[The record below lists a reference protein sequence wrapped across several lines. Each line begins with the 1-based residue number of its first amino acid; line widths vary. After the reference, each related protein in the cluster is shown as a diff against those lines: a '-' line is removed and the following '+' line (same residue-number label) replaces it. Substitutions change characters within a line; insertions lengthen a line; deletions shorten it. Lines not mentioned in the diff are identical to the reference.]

1 MPSISDIINNEIKT
15 EGAPTNDS
23 NDKGGPTAFG
33 ISKAA
38 NPEAWKNGAPTEAQA
53 RAIYQSKYVDQ
64 PGFNKI
70 TDPQL
75 QAQLVDY
82 GVNSGPMIAIQ
93 KLQAIL
99 AVPVDGVLGP
109 ATFDALSKSDLHKV
123 NNDLVVAR
131 IKMICKIV
139 QANPSQLKY
148 LGGWAMRACE
158 FIS

>member
-1 MPSISDIINNEIKT
+1 MLTINDIISNEIKL
-15 EGAPTNDS
+15 EGAPTNDPI
-23 NDKGGPTAFG
+23 DAGGKTAFG

-53 RAIYQSKYVDQ
+53 RAIYQSKYVDA
-64 PGFNKI
+64 PGFSKI
-70 TDPQL
+70 TDPALQVQL
-75 QAQLVDY
+75 IDY
-82 GVNSGPMIAIQ
+82 GINSGSYIAIQ

>member
-1 MPSISDIINNEIKT
+1 MLTINDIISNEIKL
-15 EGAPTNDS
+15 EGAPTNDPI
-23 NDKGGPTAFG
+23 DAGGKTAFG

-38 NPEAWKNGAPTEAQA
+38 NPKAWKNGPPSEAQA

-99 AVPVDGVLGP
+99 GVPVDGVLGP
-109 ATFDALSKSDLHKV
+109 ATLVAIAASTLPL
-123 NNDLVVAR
+123 NNLLVVAR
-131 IKMICKIV
+131 IRMISKLV
-139 QANPSQLKY
+139 QAKPSDLKY
-148 LGGWAMRACE
+148 LSGWLNRSLE
-158 FIS
+158 FLK